1 MPSILLITLEKIVTL
16 CCFFLLCKS
25 YLYSNFLTTSLNK
38 HFPFT
43 AIIPTCNLS
52 FVTLRHNFCLQSIL
66 IHYKYEFIFTTS
78 TQGQQT
84 FMLSW
89 CKLFISQFTSTSSSV
104 LSTIVQGFVD
114 ILRPLKKFYLTLL
127 NVYVLFSP
135 MVSVKVPHSEFLIK
149 FLVSA
154 SIPA

>member
-38 HFPFT
+38 HFLFT

-84 FMLSW
+84 FILSW
-89 CKLFISQFTSTSSSV
+89 CKLLFPSLLLLHSLCYQQLYWDLWTSLGHWKSSIWHCWMYMFCSHQWF
-104 LSTIVQGFVD
+104 LWRYPIV
-114 ILRPLKKFYLTLL
+114 
-127 NVYVLFSP
+127 NS
-135 MVSVKVPHSEFLIK
+135 
-149 FLVSA
+149 
-154 SIPA
+154 